1 MAVTPEPV
9 PGRTPGGTGV
19 PPSLVT
25 ASEWAWR
32 SMLIGAAVWL
42 TFYIGAYLSFVIV
55 PVIVATFFTAVLEPI
70 RRRLIRWG
78 FRPSL
83 ASLLAF
89 FVGLVL
95 IGGVIALAASQVV
108 ANFDELVRQ
117 STEGVSR
124 LGRLLAGP
132 PFRMKTAGLQRSLE
146 AAIERFKDNPSR
158 VLSGAF
164 SILSTTGGL
173 LAGGLLTA
181 ITTLFFVTDR
191 RRILEGLT
199 APLGPSVRDQARSAG
214 SSAWG
219 VLCSYVQVT
228 LIEATLVA
236 LVIGTTAALIR
247 IPIAFSLAVIVFI
260 LGFIPTVGAILSG
273 LIVTMAAYVTMG
285 TSQAIIIAIVALV
298 VQQLDANVLYPV
310 LTSRRL
316 AIHPLASLLLV
327 TTGGIIGGL
336 FGAFVAVPLTAM
348 LLAARG
354 ALVGNPH
361 ELDVIAPP

>member
-1 MAVTPEPV
+1 V
-9 PGRTPGGTGV
+9 
-19 PPSLVT
+19 
-25 ASEWAWR
+25 
-32 SMLIGAAVWL
+32 
-42 TFYIGAYLSFVIV
+42 
-55 PVIVATFFTAVLEPI
+55 
-70 RRRLIRWG
+70 
-78 FRPSL
+78 
-83 ASLLAF
+83 
-89 FVGLVL
+89 
-95 IGGVIALAASQVV
+95 
-108 ANFDELVRQ
+108 
-117 STEGVSR
+117 
-124 LGRLLAGP
+124 
-132 PFRMKTAGLQRSLE
+132 
-146 AAIERFKDNPSR
+146 
-158 VLSGAF
+158 
-164 SILSTTGGL
+164 
-173 LAGGLLTA
+173 
-181 ITTLFFVTDR
+181 
-191 RRILEGLT
+191 
-199 APLGPSVRDQARSAG
+199 RSAG